1 MTSKIKG
8 FIITALIIYFSFI
21 YDSKSYSQ
29 YDSHLFLFAAEPFCP
44 DMRFSTTGTDGSP
57 YLILSWPF
65 HFVIYEFTY
74 YTFSTIFFEPQW
86 SRRGNSKSFLTGT
99 RLWHEFDYGTFI
111 IEGGGFIS
119 KNSERGGFAGIGT
132 GIGEHNAL
140 VIRGYKSNKE
150 KKFDV
155 SLDFFFIVR

>member
-1 MTSKIKG
+1 MTTKFKS
-8 FIITALIIYFSFI
+8 IILLLIFFTFLY
-21 YDSKSYSQ
+21 YSKSYSQ

-57 YLILSWPF
+57 YLILSWPL
-65 HFVIYEFTY
+65 HFVIHDSYS
-74 YTFSTIFFEPQW
+74 TFETIFIEPQW
-86 SRRGNSKSFLTGT
+86 SHRQNNKSFLAGM
-99 RLWHEFDYGTFI
+99 RLWHEFEYGTFI

-155 SLDFFFIVR
+155 SLDIFFIIR

>member
-1 MTSKIKG
+1 MIKMAIKLKS
-8 FIITALIIYFSFI
+8 IILLLVFFTFI
-21 YDSKSYSQ
+21 YHSKSYSQ
-29 YDSHLFLFAAEPFCP
+29 YASGLFLTAAEPLFP
-44 DMRFSTTGTDGSP
+44 DMRFSTSGTGGSP
-57 YLILSWPF
+57 YLILSWPL
-65 HFVIYEFTY
+65 HFVIHDSYS
-74 YTFSTIFFEPQW
+74 TFETIFIEPQW
-86 SRRGNSKSFLTGT
+86 SRRQNNKSFLTGM

-119 KNSERGGFAGIGT
+119 KNSEIGGFAGIGT

-155 SLDFFFIVR
+155 SLDIFFIIR

>member
-1 MTSKIKG
+1 MTTKFKS
-8 FIITALIIYFSFI
+8 IILIIIFFTFI
-21 YDSKSYSQ
+21 YYSKSYSQ

-57 YLILSWPF
+57 YLILSWPL
-65 HFVIYEFTY
+65 HFVFHDSYS
-74 YTFSTIFFEPQW
+74 TFETIFIEPQW
-86 SRRGNSKSFLTGT
+86 SHRQNNKSFLTGM

-155 SLDFFFIVR
+155 SLDIFFIIR